1 MLSPGKHH
9 KAVGNTGIPPPIPSN
24 RAKSLD
30 VSEHHGVAEVGE
42 DPWRAANPALC
53 CQQGQPE
60 PAPRARRL
68 LG

>member
-9 KAVGNTGIPPPIPSN
+9 RAVGNTGIPPPIPSN

-30 VSEHHGVAEVGE
+30 VSEHHGMAEVGE
-42 DPWRAANPALC
+42 DPWRELIQPFAASRVSQSLHPGPGVC
-53 CQQGQPE
+53 
-60 PAPRARRL
+60 